1 MEAAMC
7 FSLAWLEQLIVWLI
21 VVSAVVAIIKL
32 VIPFLDSLTGMPII
46 GRILMIVL
54 WAVVAIAVVII
65 VFGLLSCLLG
75 GSGTLGF
82 PRLR

>member
-1 MEAAMC
+1 MC

-21 VVSAVVAIIKL
+21 VVSAIVAIIKL
-32 VIPFLDSLTGMPII
+32 VIPFLDSLTGVPLI

-54 WAVVAIAVVII
+54 WAVVAIALVLII
-65 VFGLLSCLLG
+65 FGLLSCLLG

-82 PRLR
+82 PRIGR